1 MRKRNLVIAGVA
13 ITACTLGLGMCG
25 LKNAEVQ
32 AQPTMAPT
40 ATVYP
45 TYFDEVGTSPAPTEI
60 PRATVTPIKAKPT
73 VTLVPTVKVEPT
85 ATPVPTATVA
95 PTATPSPVPTAT
107 ATPTPS
113 PEPTATPVP
122 TATVAPTATPVPTAT
137 PKPTA
142 TPTPVAESKADGEVW
157 NKVVENLINAGVA
170 EEVNDYYSNGLSGEE
185 KPKTTWTFFNGNK
198 DAKFK
203 DTDLVTESKMVI
215 DSTHKESLGLPTQY
229 GITIADVDKKVNRD
243 LAPNAVIGII
253 NKTTGEF
260 IFTTVCND
268 DFYRKLSYG
277 KTQFGKNLEFAN
289 GDSGMVCSKMVLR
302 AGKYD
307 SRIAWDA
314 DTTDCF
320 YDFQIR
326 FDEAINT
333 EDYTFFVTSCDME
346 TWLANEDWYYDNSYT
361 VVDDFY
367 GNIDRM
373 HTEGADIQFW
383 EIKNDWDY

>member
-45 TYFDEVGTSPAPTEI
+45 TYFDEVGTSPAPTEVQK
-60 PRATVTPIKAKPT
+60 ATVTPIKAKPT

-122 TATVAPTATPVPTAT
+122 TATVAPTATP
-137 PKPTA
+137 KPTA

-185 KPKTTWTFFNGNK
+185 KPKTTLTYFAGSK
-198 DAKFK
+198 DINSKN
-203 DTDLVTESKMVI
+203 TELVTVDNILI
-215 DSTHKESLGLPTQY
+215 DSMHKESLGLPTQY
-229 GITIADVDKKVNRD
+229 GIIITDTYGKVNGN
-243 LAPNAVIGII
+243 LSPNIVMGII
-253 NKTTGEF
+253 NKITGEF
-260 IFTTVCND
+260 VFTTVCND
-268 DFYRKLSYG
+268 DYYRKLSYN
-277 KTQFGKNLEFAN
+277 KEQFGFGYFSNNDSFA
-289 GDSGMVCSKMVLR
+289 VCSYLF
-302 AGKYD
+302 AGNGKYD
-307 SRIAWDA
+307 DCVIWD
-314 DTTDCF
+314 DYQDYF
-320 YDFQIR
+320 YEYQIR